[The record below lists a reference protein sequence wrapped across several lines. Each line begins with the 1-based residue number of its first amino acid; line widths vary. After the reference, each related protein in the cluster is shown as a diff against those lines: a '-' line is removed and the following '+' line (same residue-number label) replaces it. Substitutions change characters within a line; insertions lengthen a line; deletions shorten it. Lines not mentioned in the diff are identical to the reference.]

1 MRARSGRRGSN
12 AIEFAMLFPLF
23 LAIAS
28 VIMEYGLYFYAH
40 TNMISAVRGGCRQG
54 SVVGMAESP
63 GPADTAVAGMTGNMG
78 VFEAFNVDCTDPGDP
93 RCMVTAEISGASP
106 EAELTCTAEVAWTGV
121 TGVVPVPGTVRV
133 SMVQVLEIQQ

>member
-40 TNMISAVRGGCRQG
+40 TNMISAVRGGCCASRCRSSAAVRAERDPAAGRKRTSAPG
-54 SVVGMAESP
+54 SK
-63 GPADTAVAGMTGNMG
+63 
-78 VFEAFNVDCTDPGDP
+78 
-93 RCMVTAEISGASP
+93 
-106 EAELTCTAEVAWTGV
+106 
-121 TGVVPVPGTVRV
+121 
-133 SMVQVLEIQQ
+133 